1 MKYFEKYLADQK
13 SLDDI
18 DISVHCDIN
27 IFEWLMNY
35 VHSRNPVLDVKLA
48 VSILISSDFLQ
59 MDPLVQQTTQYIAK
73 ILQEIINLPID
84 ISCINATLVQKL
96 ADCVDILI
104 LDELEDKK
112 DKLRSKLYMKK
123 LELVFS
129 DPKSILQRCV
139 QCSQLYTKRQRMF
152 QKCEKARVFVDA
164 HGRALK

>member
-1 MKYFEKYLADQK
+1 
-13 SLDDI
+13 
-18 DISVHCDIN
+18 
-27 IFEWLMNY
+27 MNY

-59 MDPLVQQTTQYIAK
+59 MDPLVHQTTLFIAQN
-73 ILQEIINLPID
+73 LQEIINLPID
-84 ISCINATLVQKL
+84 MSCINSTLVQKL

-104 LDELEDKK
+104 LDGLEDKK

-139 QCSQLYTKRQRMF
+139 QCSQLYTK
-152 QKCEKARVFVDA
+152 K
-164 HGRALK
+164 